1 MGKKAIGP
9 KDVTGPMR
17 VAMKLIGLDSLSWK
31 SLKDAGVPGLDIGRL
46 VPTGMASLSTE
57 LVFTLT
63 PRGRRVLRDVNWNL
77 TLAREG
83 VGRVYE

>member
-9 KDVTGPMR
+9 KDVTGPMLI
-17 VAMKLIGLDSLSWK
+17 AMKLIGLDSLSWK
-31 SLKDAGVPGLDIGRL
+31 SLKEAGVPGLDISRL
-46 VPTGMASLSTE
+46 VPAKMASLSPE

-63 PRGRRVLRDVNWNL
+63 PLGRRVLRDVNWNL

-83 VGRVYE
+83 IGRVYE